1 MFKHIDT
8 TIKVTPVIPIA
19 NDGISKPKSKSQDS
33 KIKNLNILIIREFE
47 KEGKRT
53 DFVLAFSVKES
64 HLVSSGK
71 LIDLPLE
78 LTKLLTQFVDVTP
91 AELPN
96 ELPPM
101 RDPKRYRFSPPC
113 SQLSNLPYYNMNL
126 RQHAKLNLEIEGA
139 AEER

>member
-1 MFKHIDT
+1 M
-8 TIKVTPVIPIA
+8 
-19 NDGISKPKSKSQDS
+19 
-33 KIKNLNILIIREFE
+33 
-47 KEGKRT
+47 
-53 DFVLAFSVKES
+53 
-64 HLVSSGK
+64 
-71 LIDLPLE
+71 
-78 LTKLLTQFVDVTP
+78 DVTP

-139 AEER
+139 AEEGLYKIVLVYVLPLLFLCTDPAIIEVSDTDLQCRHIPPLARI